1 MPRWARS
8 ISPASPPRAARCRSW
23 LAKTSSARSASPA
36 LLAATRTKPA
46 STRASTKWPTN
57 SSDGAMPA
65 RQGRTMTR
73 SARALLHCAALASA
87 VAALAAWA
95 FPASAQSYPD
105 RPIRVIVPIAAGSVT
120 DVIMRATASEL
131 TPRLGQPFVIENK
144 GGASGI
150 PGAQACVQAPPD
162 GYTLCLVYH
171 NTLSINPLL
180 FNKLP
185 YDADK
190 DFTLITNLYLLVEA
204 LFVTSSLN
212 VNSAAELKTY
222 AQAHPAALNYGTLG
236 PGSNPEMFLKW
247 MNQTWNVNVVGIP
260 YRGGGPIAQALVAG
274 ELQVAKMGL
283 GNFLGLM
290 GTGKIKPL
298 AVAAVRRSPLAPDV
312 PTLAE
317 AGIDFPPFGWWGLAA
332 PRGVPQPIVDRLN
345 AEFVKLYREPK
356 FMDYLEKQAVLPA
369 SGTPA
374 EFAAFLKKDRQDAE
388 FLIRIA
394 NQPRA
399 DYKPE

>member
-1 MPRWARS
+1 MTRLSRGRIARVLLGL
-8 ISPASPPRAARCRSW
+8 AARAAVV
-23 LAKTSSARSASPA
+23 
-36 LLAATRTKPA
+36 
-46 STRASTKWPTN
+46 
-57 SSDGAMPA
+57 
-65 RQGRTMTR
+65 
-73 SARALLHCAALASA
+73 A
-87 VAALAAWA
+87 VPMVWA
-95 FPASAQSYPD
+95 FAVNAQTYPD

-131 TPRLGQPFVIENK
+131 APRLGQSFVIENK

-150 PGAQACVQAPPD
+150 PGAQACAQAAPD

-171 NTLSINPLL
+171 NTLSINPLM

-185 YDADK
+185 YAAEK

-204 LFVTSSLN
+204 LFVNSALN
-212 VNSAAELKTY
+212 VGTAAELKAY
-222 AQAHPAALNYGTLG
+222 AQAHPRALNYGTLG

-247 MNQTWNVNVVGIP
+247 MNQKWNVNIVGIP

-298 AVAAVRRSPLAPDV
+298 AVAAARRSPLAPDV

-332 PRGVPQPIVDRLN
+332 PRGLPQPIVDRLN

-356 FMDYLEKQAVLPA
+356 FVDYLEKQAVLPA
-369 SGTPA
+369 PGTPA
-374 EFAAFLKKDRQDAE
+374 EFAAFLKKDRQDAAL
-388 FLIRIA
+388 LIGIA
-394 NQPRA
+394 NQPRE
-399 DYKPE
+399 DYKAEQ